1 MVDSVTIVDK
11 NGNGIIAEGISRL
24 AINSTNKEYVL
35 YTLNEKV
42 ENDLTKMYVGEIGQ
56 TVGSLGQ
63 ISPEEWK
70 IVSDTLRTISHG
82 EPVNGVEFKA
92 VSGLTF
98 NIGDPKK
105 LAIKA
110 DVKQRFKDTQL
121 TATLAVNQGAN
132 PNVSAMPGE
141 SSFFNAGAI
150 ADTTSDEPAI
160 HVNDVPNIFQNP
172 MQPENY
178 TAAQEEP
185 AMPSEVVENVPQTV
199 IEPVVVNTQVS
210 TVPQAVT
217 EPAMEPEVITTTQ
230 EVATSSLGTETT
242 LTENS
247 EKEVSKEEAMQALEV
262 LNRYFKYN
270 KILPSELATEVNMVI
285 EQPKVV
291 PAETIV
297 VPTME
302 QSPVVEETPV
312 VSEPAIS
319 TASTDMG
326 TYSEIDVATPVTT
339 FINTSAENLSQE
351 LPQGEVPVAET
362 PVVFET
368 PVIPEP
374 TIVESVMSEP
384 TIVPSFDTVPS
395 SPMPEVVPST
405 ENTNF
410 VQDLPP
416 IMETIPD
423 NVVPFEAPAV
433 EPQNGYVATTSTSAV
448 QFANQEP
455 APEQIPVVMPDG
467 YAEVMAM
474 NQGMNGMGPATLTAD
489 PAQTLVKTA

>member
-42 ENDLTKMYVGEIGQ
+42 ENNLTKMYVGEIGQ

-70 IVSDTLRTISHG
+70 IVSDTLRTILHG

-160 HVNDVPNIFQNP
+160 QVNEVPNIFQNP

-178 TAAQEEP
+178 TPVQEES
-185 AMPSEVVENVPQTV
+185 AMPGEVVENAPQTV

-210 TVPQAVT
+210 PVPQAVT
-217 EPAMEPEVITTTQ
+217 EPTMEPEVITTTQ

-242 LTENS
+242 LTEKEEN
-247 EKEVSKEEAMQALEV
+247 EVSKEEAMQALEV

-270 KILPSELATEVNMVI
+270 KVLPSELAAEVNMVN

-291 PAETIV
+291 PAETV
-297 VPTME
+297 LEPAME
-302 QSPVVEETPV
+302 QAIETTTVATEAPTEYTETV
-312 VSEPAIS
+312 IPA
-319 TASTDMG
+319 ANTDMG
-326 TYSEIDVATPVTT
+326 TYSEIDVAAPVTT
-339 FINTSAENLSQE
+339 FINTSAENLSQG
-351 LPQGEVPVAET
+351 LPQGEVPLAET

-368 PVIPEP
+368 PAV
-374 TIVESVMSEP
+374 SEP
-384 TIVPSFDTVPS
+384 ASAPSFDTVPS
-395 SPMPEVVPST
+395 SQMPGPVPSM

-423 NVVPFEAPAV
+423 NLVSFETPAP

-448 QFANQEP
+448 QFANQDP

-489 PAQTLVKTA
+489 PAQTLVKAA